1 MLKTNSFARVFA
13 STMLM
18 TVIIPTYNQVGF
30 ADELTNK
37 RAMTIDDDLKVV
49 KVGDVLMSPDGEKVF
64 YSLETLNWVEN
75 KFEKTF
81 YIVASTG
88 GPSQPYIGKDGGR
101 YFRFSPNGSYFSFL
115 RETEDE
121 IDQIFVMRTSGG
133 EAMQLSYHR
142 GGVSDYRWTGDE
154 TSIIFVAD
162 EQGTEEEEKEY
173 DLGADAIFINE
184 DANGRNYERFSNLWS
199 MDLHSRIEK
208 RLTNERFMIQSFDT
222 SPDGMRIVLAAS
234 PNGRSNEF
242 GEIEL
247 FLVDLNQATVKRMT
261 HNHAPESGPIW
272 APDGIRFAY
281 GSPSD
286 QGFDLQSGY
295 IWIMNAET
303 GVATRLDSQNPWE
316 YTGDTTV
323 WSADGRSIYYSEV
336 RGLNTNLYQIDATT
350 GQSTE
355 ITHVLGT
362 LSPQA
367 FSTSRNKLAYIFED
381 FDSPGD
387 VFVSDIDGRNSVQLS
402 FANRELEQ
410 RVRLVNAQAIQW
422 HSQDGLIIEGVFYKP
437 SRTDEKNASALI
449 MDIHGGPSGVAKNA
463 FRADFQVLAA
473 NGYAVLAPNYRGS
486 SGYGNDFLNAL
497 KGEVGAAEYFDLMT
511 GIDYTIENLNVDPDR
526 LGLRGWSWGGING
539 SYTITQTQRFKAASL
554 GAMVGNWQS
563 ETGPGLSFDLALW
576 YIGGKPWDDPEEWLR
591 RSSIS
596 FVKNVTTPTILLHG
610 EFDQIST
617 PSQSMMFLTALREIG
632 KAPVRYIKFPRQG
645 HGIDEPRLQRIAKSE
660 ELRWFKKYIDGIEIE
675 IEPFLKE

>member
-1 MLKTNSFARVFA
+1 MSKINSFARVFA
-13 STMLM
+13 SKILM
-18 TVIIPTYNQVGF
+18 MVMILLNNQVGF
-30 ADELTNK
+30 ADELTSK

-64 YSLETLNWVEN
+64 YSLETLNWAEN

-101 YFRFSPNGSYFSFL
+101 NFRFSPNGSYFSFL

-121 IDQIFVMRTSGG
+121 IDQIYVMRSSGG

-142 GGVSDYRWTGDE
+142 GGISDHRWTADE
-154 TSIIFVAD
+154 TRIIFVAD
-162 EQGTEEEEKEY
+162 EQGTEEEEKEIK
-173 DLGADAIFINE
+173 LGADPIFINE
-184 DANGRNYERFSNLWS
+184 GANGRNYERYSNLWS
-199 MDLHSRIEK
+199 IDLRSRLEK
-208 RLTNERFMIQSFDT
+208 RLTNENFIIEDFDV
-222 SPDGMRIVLAAS
+222 SPNGMKIIFAAS

-247 FLVDLNQATVKRMT
+247 FLADLNQATVKRMT

-272 APDGIRFAY
+272 APDGMRFAY

-303 GVATRLDSQNPWE
+303 RVATRLDSQNPWE

-323 WSADGRSIYYSEV
+323 WSADGKSIYYSEI
-336 RGLNTNLYQIDATT
+336 RGLNTNLYQIDTKT

-355 ITHVLGT
+355 LTHVLGT

-367 FSTSRNKLAYIFED
+367 FSTRRNKLAYIFED

-410 RVRLVNAQAIQW
+410 QVRLVNAQSIQW
-422 HSQDGLIIEGVFYKP
+422 QSQDGLAIEGVFYKP
-437 SRTDEKNASALI
+437 SRIDKKIASPLI

-486 SGYGNDFLNAL
+486 AGYGNDFLNAL
-497 KGEVGAAEYFDLMT
+497 KGEVGAAEYYDLMT
-511 GIDYTIENLNVDPDR
+511 GIDYTIDNLNVDPDR

-576 YIGGKPWDDPEEWLR
+576 YIGGKPWDDPKEWLS

-610 EFDQIST
+610 ELDQIST

-645 HGIDEPRLQRIAKSE
+645 HNIEEPRLQRISKSE

-675 IEPFLKE
+675 IEPFLEE